1 MKTTK
6 QTSVIRR
13 MYSGIAVMVI
23 LFVATLVMMLDG
35 TNRIHQQLQIVTNQ
49 SLPLVSLSNQVS
61 VRLLAA
67 DKIYKDFLTSQDLER
82 MDVYEDNFGHAHQQF
97 LTAFEQLVNASQD
110 NAALSGQ
117 LEALIALE
125 NRYFQE
131 ARTAMD
137 NYRAQLL
144 AQADRQQSARR
155 FQQLHSS
162 LSSRMKDYVDDH
174 ESISVKMI
182 AKNYFVKLQETE
194 VVTSDALA
202 TENITV
208 IDDAIK
214 SNRRNISHL
223 NNAYRSLLAIM
234 PELKAIFDKSIE
246 QYTIDIGQSGGVLDD
261 HFKYIEARNRLYDNI
276 AILANEIDQ
285 AMDLLGSFSDQ
296 ANTQMQT
303 AINNADSTYS
313 QGYRN
318 ATILGVGTTLFAL
331 FIGWYIAQSV
341 RKPLKATLVT
351 LEALAKGDMT
361 KRSQVNQFVEF
372 SKLGNY
378 INTLADNLQEILSRL
393 SQASSDLT
401 SVAEENQ
408 TTTTEAKNRLHEQRQ
423 QTASVATAMTEME
436 QSVTDVSHS
445 AQSTMERVHDV
456 EKASTT
462 GREVMSRN
470 INTAHQLSSRLDK
483 SVHAVSDLQQMSS
496 NIGSILDVIRNIA
509 DQTNLLALNAAIEAA
524 RAGDQGRGFAVV
536 ADEVRVLAQRTTDST
551 AEIEQMI
558 QRLQSSSGL
567 AVEVMQSCVSEM
579 DNSISQASDA
589 NSAMEEIQATILEIS
604 QMSAQIAQA
613 AQEQRSTTGS
623 IARSLEDI
631 SHIADSNY
639 RSMEEVAE
647 ASSKLDQLA
656 HQQNDLVHR
665 FKL

>member
-13 MYSGIAVMVI
+13 MYSGIGVMVI

-208 IDDAIK
+208 IDDAI
-214 SNRRNISHL
+214 
-223 NNAYRSLLAIM
+223 
-234 PELKAIFDKSIE
+234 
-246 QYTIDIGQSGGVLDD
+246 
-261 HFKYIEARNRLYDNI
+261 
-276 AILANEIDQ
+276 
-285 AMDLLGSFSDQ
+285 
-296 ANTQMQT
+296 
-303 AINNADSTYS
+303 
-313 QGYRN
+313 
-318 ATILGVGTTLFAL
+318 
-331 FIGWYIAQSV
+331 
-341 RKPLKATLVT
+341 
-351 LEALAKGDMT
+351 
-361 KRSQVNQFVEF
+361 
-372 SKLGNY
+372 
-378 INTLADNLQEILSRL
+378 
-393 SQASSDLT
+393 
-401 SVAEENQ
+401 
-408 TTTTEAKNRLHEQRQ
+408 
-423 QTASVATAMTEME
+423 
-436 QSVTDVSHS
+436 
-445 AQSTMERVHDV
+445 
-456 EKASTT
+456 
-462 GREVMSRN
+462 
-470 INTAHQLSSRLDK
+470 
-483 SVHAVSDLQQMSS
+483 
-496 NIGSILDVIRNIA
+496 
-509 DQTNLLALNAAIEAA
+509 
-524 RAGDQGRGFAVV
+524 
-536 ADEVRVLAQRTTDST
+536 
-551 AEIEQMI
+551 
-558 QRLQSSSGL
+558 
-567 AVEVMQSCVSEM
+567 
-579 DNSISQASDA
+579 
-589 NSAMEEIQATILEIS
+589 
-604 QMSAQIAQA
+604 
-613 AQEQRSTTGS
+613 
-623 IARSLEDI
+623 
-631 SHIADSNY
+631 
-639 RSMEEVAE
+639 
-647 ASSKLDQLA
+647 
-656 HQQNDLVHR
+656 
-665 FKL
+665 